1 MKVKLINLTPHA
13 VPIRGGDGECWSL
26 PPSGQVARVSTT
38 PQSVDTVEMED
49 GTTVPI
55 IRQAYGPVVGLPAPT
70 PGTRYIVSAV
80 VRAAL
85 SVRYDLVSP
94 EDLVRDDAGKIVGC
108 EALEGTVKT
117 TWNDRQGR
125 RDRQAFCLLVTVVC

>member
-13 VPIRGGDGECWSL
+13 VTIRGGDGECWSL

-38 PQSVDTVEMED
+38 PQFVGTLEMED
-49 GTTVPI
+49 GITVPI

-70 PGTRYIVSAV
+70 PGTRYLVSAL

-85 SVRYDLVSP
+85 SVRHDLVSP
-94 EDLVRDDAGKIVGC
+94 ADLVRDDAGQIVGC
-108 EALEGTVKT
+108 KALEGNGGVPT
-117 TWNDRQGR
+117 NLEEEGNR
-125 RDRQAFCLLVTVVC
+125 AH

>member
-38 PQSVDTVEMED
+38 PQCVGTVEMED
-49 GTTVPI
+49 GTPVPI

-70 PGTRYIVSAV
+70 PGTRYLVSAV

-94 EDLVRDDAGKIVGC
+94 ADLVRDDAAKADA
-108 EALEGTVKT
+108 ELTSPAAPT
-117 TWNDRQGR
+117 D
-125 RDRQAFCLLVTVVC
+125 TVVC